1 MFVYMLVQY
10 SFVMRMYARRTM
22 ASMVNESRGQ
32 FLVDWRFVMKEDER
46 ASLQKKLREAT
57 R

>member
-46 ASLQKKLREAT
+46 ARLQKKLREAT